1 MLWST
6 KRLDSQVE
14 DDFLQLLDDEGA
26 GASQHGK
33 HRPGPWQ
40 VLIVDDDQGVHDATV
55 LALQGPTV
63 LGRQLKFLHAFSA
76 AQAIEVL
83 KRETDVAVVFLD
95 VVMETADAGLGIV
108 GTIREQLG
116 LTRLRIVLRTGQ
128 PGYAPDLEVITRYD
142 INDYR
147 VKSELTRSRLFTTL
161 VASLRAYDQLCRLDA
176 TRDGLEK
183 IVKASAQFIAE
194 DGLRSFSEGVITQ
207 IAGLIGLAPEGLVCC
222 EVNRDAEDGV
232 AHERFRVV
240 AAAGRFRQY
249 IDQDISSI
257 SDVRIVKLLTRCLS
271 ERRNLLEDDGVALY
285 FPVHENNALAAF
297 IDTDG
302 PVSQVDHYLLDVF
315 CTNIGLC
322 AANVALVTE
331 LRTQAYFDRLVA
343 LPNRAAMVNELDT
356 RLAGAD
362 RQTYSL
368 ALLDVDAF
376 AETNDLLGHQYGD
389 QLLMAIARRLREALP
404 DCFVARVSGDVFG
417 VLGPSAQLTDDCLYG
432 VFHTPP
438 KVGGF
443 ERPVTFSIGLADL
456 RDMTGSALDGIKDA
470 HIALKRAK
478 SAGQGQ
484 FAHYTTAIATET
496 RDRTRLLQDLRMAFS
511 HGLLFPHYQPQFD
524 LKSGKVVGFEA
535 LLRWRTEEGQFIP
548 PDRFIPVAEQS
559 GLIVAMGAQ
568 VLNNALAALKTIHQ
582 AGFPGLRMAVNV
594 SVMQMRQP
602 NFVAMVQSALEASG
616 VAPQELELEVTESVA
631 ALGMEVMVERLQ
643 TLRSTGI
650 AIAIDDFGTGFS
662 SLSYLDQL
670 PADRVKIDRAFVNA
684 LDSGT
689 GGRIAD
695 MIVPLGHKIGLKVL
709 AEGVE
714 TEAQANILLELGCD
728 EVQGYLYGRPM
739 ALDVLLAWLAK
750 QPA

>member
-1 MLWST
+1 V
-6 KRLDSQVE
+6 D
-14 DDFLQLLDDEGA
+14 DDFLQLLDDEGT

-33 HRPGPWQ
+33 NRPGPWQ

-55 LALQGPTV
+55 LALQGPLV
-63 LGRQLKFLHAFSA
+63 LGRPLKFLHAFSA
-76 AQAIEVL
+76 AQALEVL
-83 KRETDVAVVFLD
+83 RREHDVAVVFLD

-108 GTIREQLG
+108 GTIREELG
-116 LTRLRIVLRTGQ
+116 LQRLRIVLRTGQ

-207 IAGLIGLAPEGLVCC
+207 IAGLIGLSPEGLVCC
-222 EVNRDAEDGV
+222 ELNRDEHQPG

-240 AAAGRFRQY
+240 AAAGRYTQF
-249 IDQDISSI
+249 IDQDISVI
-257 SDVRIVKLLTRCLS
+257 GEPHIIKLLTRCLH
-271 ERRNLLEDDGVALY
+271 ERRNLIEEDGVALY

-322 AANVALVTE
+322 AANVTLVSE
-331 LRTQAYFDRLVA
+331 LRTQAFYDRLVG
-343 LPNRAAMVNELDT
+343 LPNRAAMVQALDQ
-356 RLAGAD
+356 RLASAD
-362 RQTYSL
+362 KPHCAL

-389 QLLMAIARRLREALP
+389 QLLIAIARRLGEALP
-404 DCFVARVSGDVFG
+404 DCFVARIAGDVFG
-417 VLGPSAQLTDDCLYG
+417 VLGPSALLTDDSLYG
-432 VFHTPP
+432 VFHTPLQ
-438 KVGGF
+438 VGGF
-443 ERPVTFSIGLADL
+443 ERPVTFSIGLVDL
-456 RDMTGSALDGIKDA
+456 RDMAGSAQDGIKDA

-484 FAHYTTAIATET
+484 FAHYSRTIATET
-496 RDRTRLLQDLRMAFS
+496 RERTRLLQDLRMAFGQ
-511 HGLLFPHYQPQFD
+511 GLLYPHYQPQFE
-524 LKSGKVVGFEA
+524 LASGRVVGFEA
-535 LLRWRTEEGQFIP
+535 LLRWRTDDGQFVP

-568 VLNNALAALKTIHQ
+568 VLHTARAALKTVHQ

-594 SVMQMRQP
+594 SVMQLRQP
-602 NFVAMVQSALEASG
+602 NFVAVVQAALQAGGIAPEA
-616 VAPQELELEVTESVA
+616 LELEVTESVA
-631 ALGMEVMVERLQ
+631 ALGMELMIERLQ
-643 TLRSTGI
+643 ALRSTGI

-670 PADRVKIDRAFVNA
+670 PADRVKIDRAFVHA
-684 LDSGT
+684 LDSGS
-689 GGRIAD
+689 GRRIAD

-714 TEAQANILLELGCD
+714 TEAQAAILKELGCD

-739 ALDVLLAWLAK
+739 PLDQLLVWLRG
-750 QPA
+750 QPGA